1 MSYLCWF
8 LGQTLQNDARPVVNL
23 TGLDGNYDFKLTF
36 APVLPP
42 GIPSENLPRDV
53 QDRPSLFD
61 AVKQQLGLT
70 LTPERGPVQYLVIDR
85 VEKPVENG

>member
-1 MSYLCWF
+1 MLVSWSDSP
-8 LGQTLQNDARPVVNL
+8 NDARPVVNL
-23 TGLDGNYDFKLTF
+23 TGLDGNYDFRLTF

-42 GIPSENLPRDV
+42 GVSSESLPREL

-70 LTPERGPVQYLVIDR
+70 LTPERGPVAYLVIDHI
-85 VEKPVENG
+85 EKPLEN